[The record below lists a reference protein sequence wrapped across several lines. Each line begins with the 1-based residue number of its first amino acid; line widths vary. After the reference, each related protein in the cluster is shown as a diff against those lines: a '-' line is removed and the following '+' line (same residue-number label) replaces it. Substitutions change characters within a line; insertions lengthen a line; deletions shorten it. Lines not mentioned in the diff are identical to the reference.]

1 MENVSIIFD
10 QRLDNEFLQSI
21 YEDDIEHAVT
31 VFNQFLQT
39 APAMM
44 KDIDDN
50 YQSGV
55 IENFRQKVHKLKP
68 VFSFVGLTNLT
79 NKAEKLEKKCKEI
92 SQINEISF
100 FYKEFQTQYSQEY
113 PIIEN
118 EAKRLKEQLNL
129 IL

>member
-21 YEDDIEHAVT
+21 YENDIEHAVT
-31 VFNQFLQT
+31 VFTQFLQT

-44 KDIDDN
+44 KEIDDN
-50 YQSGV
+50 YKSGV
-55 IENFRQKVHKLKP
+55 TENFRQKVHKLKP

-79 NKAEKLEKKCKEI
+79 NKAEILEKKCKEI
-92 SQINEISF
+92 SQINELSF
-100 FYKEFQTQYSQEY
+100 FYKEFQTQYSREY

>member
-44 KDIDDN
+44 KEIDDN

-55 IENFRQKVHKLKP
+55 IENLRQKVHKLKP

-79 NKAEKLEKKCKEI
+79 NTAEILEKKCKEI
-92 SQINEISF
+92 SQINELIF
-100 FYKEFQTQYSQEY
+100 FYKEFQTQYS
-113 PIIEN
+113 
-118 EAKRLKEQLNL
+118 R
-129 IL
+129 